1 MMKKPNNWWQKTK
14 AGETLLEVMIAIVV
28 VMIGSATATSLIIS
42 AIKAN
47 VFNKDLLTALN
58 LAQEGIEYM
67 RNVRDTNWI
76 KFSSDT
82 QSCWNMRPE
91 AATCAVGNVIATN
104 DAGSASGYALG
115 STLST
120 KIASKLELN
129 DGVAGVE
136 SGYLMSYWDKDN
148 TYNSDGLGTVSDDLD
163 IAGSGLV
170 APYVKVKD
178 TYYYRAIYVDYKK
191 IATTT
196 PWGLTD
202 PAAPEETNGDM
213 MQVTT
218 VVQWMDGPTRH
229 QISLTSALTR
239 YK

>member
-1 MMKKPNNWWQKTK
+1 MIKISQNWWQKTK

-28 VMIGSATATSLIIS
+28 VMIGAATATSLIIS

-58 LAQEGIEYM
+58 LAQEGVEYM

-82 QSCWNMRPE
+82 QGCWNMRPE

-104 DAGSASGYALG
+104 DGGTASGYALG
-115 STLST
+115 TGLST
-120 KIASKLELN
+120 QIASQLELN

-136 SGYLMSYWDKDN
+136 SGYLISYWDRDN
-148 TYNSDGLGTVSDDLD
+148 TFNSDGIDGVADDLD
-163 IAGSGLV
+163 IAGSGLL
-170 APYVKVKD
+170 APYVKVRD
-178 TYYYRAIYVDYKK
+178 TYYYRSIYVDYKK
-191 IATTT
+191 IAVAS

-202 PAAPEETNGDM
+202 PTAPEETNGDM
-213 MQVTT
+213 MQVTS

-229 QISLTSALTR
+229 QVSLTSALTR